1 MLFRTDFDV
10 AVPLGPTLLQSLVSE
25 TKMDTPRFASSA
37 LGSFPAKLK
46 REISYRYPCVDSN
59 SSTAQSSS
67 VTAIAGTTAQWN
79 KMGDPE
85 ELYSG
90 KPPLM
95 DFIGRN
101 SKQLRRPEILAA
113 AKELK
118 LKYNKVGAIGYCYG
132 GWAVFQLG
140 EKGNNLVDCIST
152 AHPSFVDKREI
163 EMLGVPIQILAPE
176 TDTQLTPE
184 LKEFCNRIIPTLGL
198 DYAYEFFPG
207 LAHGFATRGDPE
219 IQVQKNGLE
228 RAKNSIIQ

>member
-1 MLFRTDFDV
+1 M
-10 AVPLGPTLLQSLVSE
+10 SLPICLTCKCWFYHVRLAPFV
-25 TKMDTPRFASSA
+25 DT
-37 LGSFPAKLK
+37 
-46 REISYRYPCVDSN
+46 YVCSN
-59 SSTAQSSS
+59 SFDGE
-67 VTAIAGTTAQWN
+67 VV
-79 KMGDPE
+79 DPE

-113 AKELK
+113 AQELK

-163 EMLGVPIQILAPE
+163 ECWACQYRSWRP
-176 TDTQLTPE
+176 
-184 LKEFCNRIIPTLGL
+184 KR
-198 DYAYEFFPG
+198 
-207 LAHGFATRGDPE
+207 TR
-219 IQVQKNGLE
+219 
-228 RAKNSIIQ
+228 S